1 MPTRRIARLNEQT
14 RADIAQLVAREMKDP
29 RIAGLVS
36 ITSVDLS
43 PDLRHAQVYVSV
55 MGTED
60 DRRQTLRGLRAAAGF
75 LRSQL
80 AARMTTKRAPE
91 LQFALD
97 ESIERGER
105 IMSLI
110 REVERETAVRQ
121 EQFATE
127 EADGSG

>member
-14 RADIAQLVAREMKDP
+14 RADIAQIISREMKDP

-43 PDLRHAQVYVSV
+43 PDLRHAHVYVSV

-60 DRRQTLRGLRAAAGF
+60 DRRHTLQGLRAANGF
-75 LRSQL
+75 IRSQL
-80 AARMTTKRAPE
+80 ASRMTTKRAPE

-97 ESIERGER
+97 QSIERGER
-105 IMSLI
+105 VISLI
-110 REVERETAVRQ
+110 REVERETAQRQ
-121 EQFATE
+121 DEFTAE
-127 EADGSG
+127 ESDERK

>member
-121 EQFATE
+121 EQFAAE
-127 EADGSG
+127 ETDGPG